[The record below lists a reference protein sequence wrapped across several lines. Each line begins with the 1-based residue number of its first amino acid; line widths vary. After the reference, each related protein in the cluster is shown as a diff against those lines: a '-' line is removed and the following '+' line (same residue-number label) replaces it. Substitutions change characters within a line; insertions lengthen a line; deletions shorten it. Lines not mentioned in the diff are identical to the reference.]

1 MKPQRSKM
9 TALSALKTMLL
20 AIITTTV
27 FMGCSAKTDDNARLQ
42 ELLSQRR
49 NIEKEISEIEQRM
62 TAGPNATV
70 KSAPA
75 VNVIRL
81 EQKPFVY
88 YLQVRGK
95 VESEN
100 TIFVPAQRPY
110 NVTKILVSE
119 GDYVTKGQLLAEL
132 DNSSIL
138 QSLNEIENALELA
151 TTLYERQKNLYEKK
165 IGTEVQYLQAK
176 HQVEDLEIKLKNV
189 KTELDKT
196 RIFSPIS
203 GMVDLITL
211 KVGEAA
217 TPNTGAIRVANL
229 SALKVKAKISESM
242 ITQVKRGDKV
252 TLTFP
257 SSDVAIESTINS
269 IAKVID
275 PNNRTF
281 DVEVLIPDNAKINPN
296 MLAVLS
302 IKTYENP
309 QSIAVPLNAVQ
320 RTENEQFVMV
330 ATQKGEQWLAGLRKI
345 TTGQAYENWVE
356 VNDGLIEGDVVIT
369 FGMNNVTLGE
379 PVNPKFSEL

>member
-1 MKPQRSKM
+1 MKSTPINKLP
-9 TALSALKTMLL
+9 AVFY
-20 AIITTTV
+20 AIVMILITSGLFT
-27 FMGCSAKTDDNARLQ
+27 GCASKTDDNARLQ
-42 ELLSQRR
+42 QLLSQRR
-49 NIEKEISEIEQRM
+49 NIDKEISEIEQRM
-62 TAGPNATV
+62 AAAPDATEKNV
-70 KSAPA
+70 PS

-81 EQKPFVY
+81 EQKPFAF

-95 VESEN
+95 VESDN

-110 NVTKILVSE
+110 IVTKIHVDVGEYVSR
-119 GDYVTKGQLLAEL
+119 GQLLAEL

-138 QSLNEIENALELA
+138 QSLNEIEKALELA
-151 TTLYERQKNLYEKK
+151 TTLYERQKNLYDKK

-189 KTELDKT
+189 KTELEKT
-196 RIFSPIS
+196 RIYSPIS
-203 GMVDLITL
+203 GMVDQITL
-211 KVGEAA
+211 KEGEAA
-217 TPNTGAIRVANL
+217 IPNAGAIRVANL
-229 SALKVKAKISESM
+229 SALKVKAKISENM

-257 SSDVAIESTINS
+257 TGDVTLESTINS
-269 IAKVID
+269 ISKVID

-309 QSIAVPLNAVQ
+309 QGIAIPLNAVQ
-320 RTENEQFVMV
+320 KNEKEQFVMV
-330 ATQKGEQWLAGLRKI
+330 ASQKSGQWLAEIRKI
-345 TTGQAYENWVE
+345 TTGQSYENWVE
-356 VNDGLIEGDVVIT
+356 VNEGLNEGDVVIT

>member
-1 MKPQRSKM
+1 MKSIPINK
-9 TALSALKTMLL
+9 LPLL
-20 AIITTTV
+20 YYAIVLILITSGLFT
-27 FMGCSAKTDDNARLQ
+27 GCAAKTDDNARLQ
-42 ELLSQRR
+42 QLLSQRR
-49 NIEKEISEIEQRM
+49 NIDKEISEIEQRM
-62 TAGPNATV
+62 AAAPDATEKNV
-70 KSAPA
+70 PS

-81 EQKPFVY
+81 EQKPFAF

-95 VESEN
+95 VESDN

-110 NVTKILVSE
+110 IVTKIHVDA
-119 GDYVTKGQLLAEL
+119 GDYVSKGQLLAEL

-138 QSLNEIENALELA
+138 QSLNEIEKALELA
-151 TTLYERQKNLYEKK
+151 TTLYERQKNLYDKK

-189 KTELDKT
+189 KTELEKT
-196 RIFSPIS
+196 RIYSPIS
-203 GMVDLITL
+203 GMVDQITL
-211 KVGEAA
+211 KEGEAA
-217 TPNTGAIRVANL
+217 IPNAGAIRVANL
-229 SALKVKAKISESM
+229 SALKVKAKISENM

-252 TLTFP
+252 TLSFP
-257 SSDVAIESTINS
+257 TGDVTLESTINS
-269 IAKVID
+269 ISKVID

-309 QSIAVPLNAVQ
+309 QAIAIPLNAVQ
-320 RTENEQFVMV
+320 KNEKEQFVMV
-330 ATQKGEQWLAGLRKI
+330 ASQKSGRWLAEIRKI
-345 TTGQAYENWVE
+345 TTGQSYENWVE
-356 VNDGLIEGDVVIT
+356 VSEGLNEGDVVIT

>member
-1 MKPQRSKM
+1 MKSIPINK
-9 TALSALKTMLL
+9 LPVLFY
-20 AIITTTV
+20 AIVLILITSGLFT
-27 FMGCSAKTDDNARLQ
+27 GCAAKTDDNARLQ
-42 ELLSQRR
+42 QLLSQRR
-49 NIEKEISEIEQRM
+49 NIDKEISEIEQRM
-62 TAGPNATV
+62 AAAPDATEKNV
-70 KSAPA
+70 PS

-81 EQKPFVY
+81 EQKPFAF

-95 VESEN
+95 VESDN

-110 NVTKILVSE
+110 IVTKIHVDA
-119 GDYVTKGQLLAEL
+119 GDYVSKGQLLAEL

-138 QSLNEIENALELA
+138 QSLNEIEKALELA
-151 TTLYERQKNLYEKK
+151 TTLYERQKNLYDKK

-189 KTELDKT
+189 KTELEKT
-196 RIFSPIS
+196 RIYSPIS
-203 GMVDLITL
+203 GMVDQITL
-211 KVGEAA
+211 KEGEAA
-217 TPNTGAIRVANL
+217 IPNAGAIRVANL
-229 SALKVKAKISESM
+229 SALKVKAKISENM

-252 TLTFP
+252 TLSFP
-257 SSDVAIESTINS
+257 TGDVTLESTINS
-269 IAKVID
+269 ISKVID

-309 QSIAVPLNAVQ
+309 QAIAIPLNAVQ
-320 RTENEQFVMV
+320 KNEKEQFVMV
-330 ATQKGEQWLAGLRKI
+330 ASQKSGRWLAEIRKI
-345 TTGQAYENWVE
+345 TTGQSYENWVE
-356 VNDGLIEGDVVIT
+356 VSEGLNEGDVVIT